1 MKNNTKMVR
10 KINSDVIRKVLRK
23 NEELTKAEISS
34 LTGLSIATCG
44 NLLKLMVESGE
55 VIEGELEQSTGG
67 RPARRYRYNVE
78 KNLLLC
84 LYVIVDEKERLLV
97 EVNDG
102 IGSRKEM
109 EEIDTDKVTE
119 SLILEKVNEAL
130 EKYENISY
138 VGIGI
143 PGTIHEDII
152 EYSDA
157 DQLIGVNLKASIEAE
172 HEVKVFTETE
182 QCLKAYGY
190 CRNHK
195 CSDDVTMAYIVG
207 PRDHCLGSGLII
219 HGKIYRGS
227 HSIAGEIQ
235 YLPYHYFA
243 EHGVDMKGLMDEASV
258 AAGEIIALLN
268 PDFIVISGE
277 QFDENTAGRIKENC
291 QKFVR
296 KEYIPEIYYEQE
308 SYRDFREGLVVGTL
322 KQFGGALTVSGNS
335 IFQ

>member
-130 EKYENISY
+130 EK
-138 VGIGI
+138 
-143 PGTIHEDII
+143 
-152 EYSDA
+152 
-157 DQLIGVNLKASIEAE
+157 
-172 HEVKVFTETE
+172 
-182 QCLKAYGY
+182 
-190 CRNHK
+190 
-195 CSDDVTMAYIVG
+195 
-207 PRDHCLGSGLII
+207 
-219 HGKIYRGS
+219 
-227 HSIAGEIQ
+227 
-235 YLPYHYFA
+235 
-243 EHGVDMKGLMDEASV
+243 
-258 AAGEIIALLN
+258 
-268 PDFIVISGE
+268 
-277 QFDENTAGRIKENC
+277 
-291 QKFVR
+291 
-296 KEYIPEIYYEQE
+296 
-308 SYRDFREGLVVGTL
+308 
-322 KQFGGALTVSGNS
+322 
-335 IFQ
+335 